1 MIYLDYAATTPIST
15 SALEAYRQ
23 ASLRFFGNASSL
35 HDAGTEAERA
45 LEAARR
51 VIASALEVSPNGLHF
66 TGCGSEASFLA
77 LASLA
82 LSRQKTGRHI
92 ITSTIE
98 HSSVRNSFHWL
109 ESNGFEVTRISTD
122 RNGVIRPETVRD
134 ALRDDTVLVS
144 IQHVNSEI
152 GTIHPLEEIGTLLRD
167 HPALFHSDL
176 VQSFGK
182 LPVQPGQLH
191 LDSFT
196 ISAHKVHG
204 PKGIGAAWISPKLS
218 WKPFIPYTVHEHGF
232 RPGTVDVPSIAAF
245 AVAAREAITNLQ
257 ENLKTVRNLKE
268 AFLDAVDGEHTVVQ
282 IEGEHASTSPYI
294 IGLSTRGM
302 EGQFAMLE
310 CNQRGVA
317 VSTGSACQV
326 NQQKPSP
333 TLLSMGRNEE
343 EARQFVRI
351 SLDPA
356 LAIRDVRRAGGIL
369 RNVIEE
375 HLHLSKSVL

>member
-1 MIYLDYAATTPIST
+1 MIYLDYAATTPISA

-45 LEAARR
+45 LEGARR
-51 VIASALEVSPNGLHF
+51 AIASLLEVSPEGLFF

-77 LASLA
+77 IASLA
-82 LSRQKTGRHI
+82 LSRKSRGRHI

-98 HSSVRNSFHWL
+98 HSSVRNSFRWL
-109 ESNGFEVTRISTD
+109 ESNGYEVTWISAD
-122 RNGVIRPETVRD
+122 RDGVIQPDLVRE

-152 GTIHPLEEIGTLLRD
+152 GTIHPLEEIGLLLRD
-167 HPALFHSDL
+167 HPSLFHSDL

-182 LPVQPGQLH
+182 VPLNPRKFH

-196 ISAHKVHG
+196 LSAHKVHG
-204 PKGIGAAWISPKLS
+204 PKGLGAAWISPKLS
-218 WKPFIPYTVHEHGF
+218 WRPFIPETVHEHGF
-232 RPGTVDVPSIAAF
+232 RPGTVDVPATAAF
-245 AVAAREAITNLQ
+245 AVAARESFANLNA
-257 ENLKTVRNLKE
+257 NLETVQTLKE
-268 AFLDAVDGEHTVVQ
+268 AFLDAVGGDPAVIRT
-282 IEGEHASTSPYI
+282 EGERARTSPYI
-294 IGLSTRGM
+294 LGLSTHGM

-317 VSTGSACQV
+317 FSTGSACQV

-333 TLLSMGRNEE
+333 TLLAMGRTEE

-351 SLDPA
+351 SFDPE
-356 LAIRDVRRAGGIL
+356 RSVREVRQAGEIL
-369 RNVIEE
+369 RSVIGE
-375 HLHLSKSVL
+375 HLQLSKSVL